1 MPNGIAVGKKFRRLS
16 RFVLFSKIINFEN
29 RQIELIY
36 IRKVAQTK
44 TTKTKTKQKITNS
57 INDSAT
63 EVCDEDVRFRAFVF
77 ILAQE
82 CIFIEVQRTHSN

>member
-1 MPNGIAVGKKFRRLS
+1 MELPTVEKFRRLS

-63 EVCDEDVRFRAFVF
+63 EVCDEDVDVDDDFRWCVRSF
-77 ILAQE
+77 LL
-82 CIFIEVQRTHSN
+82 